1 MTIDVLTVSPE
12 TTMDKVADIFA
23 THSFH
28 HLPVVN
34 EDGAVAGIISSTD
47 RHMLEDHFT
56 LFKQKD
62 CTDANRAILR
72 SLLAKE
78 VMAKKLATVR
88 PDDTLDYAVDIFRE
102 NLFHALPVVDAQ
114 KKLIGI
120 ITPYDIMTW
129 AFRQEPLISRQSA
142 VPSHQSTITLSAD
155 RQAITN
161 HHRK

>member
-1 MTIDVLTVSPE
+1 MTLNVLTVSPE

-23 THSFH
+23 ANSFH

-47 RHMLEDHFT
+47 QHMLEDHFT

-62 CTDANRAILR
+62 GGSANRAILR

-78 VMAKKLATVR
+78 VMTKKVAMVC

-102 NLFHALPVVDAQ
+102 NLFHALPVIDAE

-120 ITPYDIMTW
+120 ITPYDVMTW
-129 AFRQEPLISRQSA
+129 AFRQEPLISQQSA
-142 VPSHQSTITLSAD
+142 VGS
-155 RQAITN
+155 
-161 HHRK
+161 